1 MGEPPTS
8 QEPSTAGVCCSCCKD
23 RLSAGGWEGAAG
35 TPLPLCML
43 GRNAQCSQKTHLSK
57 SPHSLGFIQK
67 AFPVQLR
74 AAVLP

>member
-8 QEPSTAGVCCSCCKD
+8 QEPSTAGVCSSCCN
-23 RLSAGGWEGAAG
+23 RLSAGGWEGAVG
-35 TPLPLCML
+35 TLLPLCML
-43 GRNAQCSQKTHLSK
+43 GRNAQCSQKTHLSE